1 MSFYNLVEN
10 AEGYGYPRV
19 GGPLKNHKTLN
30 EKKNG
35 WTRET
40 ATRKLIE
47 TTELN
52 GQKGPFL
59 SLQKPPTTLKQ
70 KGLRFQEQNPKNLS
84 LKDGLNMQTA

>member
-35 WTRET
+35 
-40 ATRKLIE
+40 
-47 TTELN
+47 
-52 GQKGPFL
+52 
-59 SLQKPPTTLKQ
+59 
-70 KGLRFQEQNPKNLS
+70 
-84 LKDGLNMQTA
+84 

>member
-1 MSFYNLVEN
+1 MLMSFYNLVEN
-10 AEGYGYPRV
+10 TEGYGYPRV

-52 GQKGPFL
+52 DQKGHIPF
-59 SLQKPPTTLKQ
+59 
-70 KGLRFQEQNPKNLS
+70 
-84 LKDGLNMQTA
+84 TAKTANNT